1 MDDVGLTRDDAKREI
16 VTLFETI
23 KPAITS
29 LEGGDAHLLSQL
41 PRLGFHDPARQGLV
55 DRARL
60 LHSKDQCCLQIRKQ
74 TLAHLLL
81 NF

>member
-60 LHSKDQCCLQIRKQ
+60 FHSKDQ
-74 TLAHLLL
+74 
-81 NF
+81 